1 MMREPMP
8 DTKSAAAAR
17 RDQRLKA
24 ALKANMGRRKAQ
36 ARERAAEDNILQ
48 DNDDK
53 PGDATA
59 ADNDLE

>member
-1 MMREPMP
+1 MTREPLP

-36 ARERAAEDNILQ
+36 AKAQANAVG
-48 DNDDK
+48 DDEK
-53 PGDATA
+53 PGDATT
-59 ADNDLE
+59 ADNDKE

>member
-1 MMREPMP
+1 MTREPLP

-36 ARERAAEDNILQ
+36 AKAQAEAGDSE
-48 DNDDK
+48 DK
-53 PGDATA
+53 PGDVITA
-59 ADNDLE
+59 GQDKE